1 MKAQER
7 FRSNGEGAIETVSHK
22 WSKRESDAAGDFIH
36 LFLAGLAMFAY
47 FASLSVS
54 LRDGDTSWHIAAGE
68 WIIKHRAIP
77 STDPFSYTFLGKPWA
92 PHEWLS
98 EVFMYAAWQFGGW
111 PAILVMFAALGGL
124 LIVTLTLYVR
134 RWMPFPTALIPVS
147 LCFVGLLSHC
157 LARPHIFG
165 WTMLAIWLVGL
176 LRARDLN
183 RAPSLW
189 MALLMVFW
197 ANLHGSFLLGLAL
210 IAPLAL
216 EALLA
221 AERENRVQVF
231 TGWAPFALISLIASL
246 ATPQGIDGLIFPLFV
261 SAMKTLPY
269 ISEWKATDFAEISV
283 FEFVLLTGL
292 FFCLYKPVRV
302 PVLRLLVL
310 LGFLHFAF
318 AHSRHQPIFLILS
331 CLLLASPL
339 AVAYRPEAGEDIRPV
354 DLSRLFSPENLP
366 LIAVMFA
373 LASGVSISSA
383 VLNTQRPDSYGVPQ
397 KAIANIPSAL
407 RNKPV
412 LNEYS
417 FGGTLIQNGI
427 PVYIDGRADVYGDTF
442 ITDYVKMIEEG
453 DLKRWDVARRKWD
466 IQWTIL
472 PPDKPLVKW
481 LDHQPDWI
489 RVYADKWAV
498 IQARKSALDSEN
510 QSRTR

>member
-1 MKAQER
+1 MKAQAR
-7 FRSNGEGAIETVSHK
+7 FRSNREGAIETVSHK
-22 WSKRESDAAGDFIH
+22 PAIRESDDAGDFIH
-36 LFLAGLAMFAY
+36 VFVAGLAMFAY
-47 FASLSVS
+47 FASLSAS

-68 WIIKHRAIP
+68 WIFKNRAIP
-77 STDPFSYTFLGKPWA
+77 ATDPFSYTFLGKPWA
-92 PHEWLS
+92 AHEWLS
-98 EVFMYAAWQFGGW
+98 EVLMYAAWQFGGW
-111 PAILVMFAALGGL
+111 PALLVMFAAAGGV
-124 LIVTLTLYVR
+124 LIMTLALYVR
-134 RWMPFPTALIPVS
+134 RWMPFPSALIPVS

-183 RAPSLW
+183 RVPSWWL
-189 MALLMVFW
+189 ALLMVFW

-221 AERENRVQVF
+221 AERKNRLQVF
-231 TGWAPFALISLIASL
+231 TGWALFALASLAASL

-269 ISEWKATDFAEISV
+269 ISEWKPTDFAEISV

-302 PVLRLLVL
+302 PVFRLLVL

-318 AHSRHQPIFLILS
+318 AHARHQPIFLILS
-331 CLLLASPL
+331 CLFLASPL
-339 AVAYRPEAGEDIRPV
+339 AMAYRPEICGVIRPV
-354 DLSRLFSPENLP
+354 ELSRLFSRENLP
-366 LIAVMFA
+366 LIAVMIT
-373 LASGVSISSA
+373 LVSGVSISSA
-383 VLNTQRPDSYGVPQ
+383 MLNAQRPDSYGIPQ
-397 KAIANIPSAL
+397 KAIANIPPEL

-417 FGGTLIQNGI
+417 FGGTLIQNRI

-442 ITDYVKMIEEG
+442 IADYVKMINEG

-481 LDHQPDWI
+481 LDHQPDWT
-489 RVYADKWAV
+489 RVYSDKWAV
-498 IQARKSALDSEN
+498 IQARTSALDHKN
-510 QSRTR
+510 